1 MKYNGKIKN
10 SQKRPIIPWN
20 IGFHN
25 KPKYSWWITLT
36 LTSHFS
42 IGIHTS
48 YRHCTSY
55 SEIQY
60 RNCDVLPSVLS
71 PGLEVN
77 WATSTIL
84 TANCCPVSLLIHLLT
99 TLKGPLNNT
108 DNKITLSGW
117 QEQNRTCSNLSFG
130 VSEAAETCCKYIPLL
145 SYRMNMTNLLAR
157 SYIFTHPA
165 VTIQNHP
172 LCGVNDWTS
181 VQYLLF

>member
-1 MKYNGKIKN
+1 MEQSSSFIVQSNFKQQRVSCRN
-10 SQKRPIIPWN
+10 
-20 IGFHN
+20 H
-25 KPKYSWWITLT
+25 
-36 LTSHFS
+36 
-42 IGIHTS
+42 
-48 YRHCTSY
+48 Y

-117 QEQNRTCSNLSFG
+117 QEHVQRTPCCVKPEVTYLLV
-130 VSEAAETCCKYIPLL
+130 VSEAAETCCKYISLL
-145 SYRMNMTNLLAR
+145 SYRVNMTNLLAR
-157 SYIFTHPA
+157 SYLFTHPA
-165 VTIQNHP
+165 VTVQNHP
-172 LCGVNDWTS
+172 LCGVNE
-181 VQYLLF
+181 